1 MPKDTTPGTKASK
14 DKFNIHLI
22 KPDPKINNGNEQL
35 AIFFLAQ
42 SHLSWSLAI
51 LNRKSSPK
59 FSSFYK
65 MRKFS
70 LQNGT
75 KIMKIG

>member
-35 AIFFLAQ
+35 AIFFGPVTFVMVTSHFKQEIQ
-42 SHLSWSLAI
+42 SKIFII
-51 LNRKSSPK
+51 L
-59 FSSFYK
+59 
-65 MRKFS
+65 
-70 LQNGT
+70 
-75 KIMKIG
+75 